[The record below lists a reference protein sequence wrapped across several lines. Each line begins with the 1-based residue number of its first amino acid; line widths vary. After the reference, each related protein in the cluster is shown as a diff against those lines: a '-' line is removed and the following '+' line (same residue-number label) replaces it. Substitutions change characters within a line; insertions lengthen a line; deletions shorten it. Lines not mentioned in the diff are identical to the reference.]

1 GAVGGGYVVGRGQ
14 VAGQAGSAFGVPV
27 GYAPAGGVVAH
38 AVEPELDQEEG
49 QAAGAV
55 VGRRVAG
62 GRAAGAVGV
71 LFGGLEFVADVD
83 ARVGGEALH
92 QAEQQVGLAR
102 EIRVDGALREA
113 GGGRDVVQGG
123 AVDAALRPEP
133 LGGGEERGAGL
144 LAPVPACLRAA
155 ARRVALATCF
165 RHVVVPSRSRPRVR
179 GAAAKAP
186 GTDIPP
192 SGYTGG
198 AWSFIRLGNSG
209 RVGTVRSGESGRA
222 RQNPC
227 VVRY

>member
-1 GAVGGGYVVGRGQ
+1 GGGQ

-55 VGRRVAG
+55 VGRRLAG

-83 ARVGGEALH
+83 AGVGGEALH
-92 QAEQQVGLAR
+92 QGEQQVGLAR
-102 EIRVDGALREA
+102 EVGVDGALREA

-133 LGGGEERGAGL
+133 LGGGAERGAGL
-144 LAPVPACLRAA
+144 LAPAPAWLRAG
-155 ARRVALATCF
+155 ARRVSLATGY
-165 RHVVVPSRSRPRVR
+165 RRVVVPSRWCPRGPGR
-179 GAAAKAP
+179 G
-186 GTDIPP
+186 
-192 SGYTGG
+192 SGG
-198 AWSFIRLGNSG
+198 AGYRRSPFGRHRRSMVIHQVGRL
-209 RVGTVRSGESGRA
+209 RA
-222 RQNPC
+222 SW
-227 VVRY
+227 